1 MWVISQRQCVYDH
14 VSLALNSSKLQ
25 VFININSL
33 KILSVDIHLPL
44 TFIQT
49 DLTWNDSII
58 VVRGRVTLDA
68 YFTKFSHITS
78 HHKTEELH
86 NKYHSNTSAIP
97 NILIKYSSMRLL
109 RCFIDGYY
117 LIRQQHCTTG
127 TVLVSTVKTRLPLT
141 DLPPGGD
148 N

>member
-49 DLTWNDSII
+49 DLTWDDPI
-58 VVRGRVTLDA
+58 VVGGVAHYKQIYL
-68 YFTKFSHITS
+68 SVIT
-78 HHKTEELH
+78 H
-86 NKYHSNTSAIP
+86 Y
-97 NILIKYSSMRLL
+97 
-109 RCFIDGYY
+109 
-117 LIRQQHCTTG
+117 TTQ
-127 TVLVSTVKTRLPLT
+127 
-141 DLPPGGD
+141 
-148 N
+148 